1 MKILRCQTL
10 VEYSDESDVEVYLGI
25 DEDYFVEIP
34 DEDTVF
40 RVETLEQ
47 LHEILTSLD
56 LEGYNIPQSTF
67 HDIELQLE
75 KEYMNF
81 SDNLNDTN

>member
-10 VEYSDESDVEVYLGI
+10 VEASEESDVEVYLGI